1 MEVSIQAVLLDCGC
15 LRYFVAAVYSGG
27 FVFARLFLHLT
38 LGREIEGNEGSRVIA
53 RERVRVTQII
63 LRAAP

>member
-15 LRYFVAAVYSGG
+15 LRHFVAAVYSGG

-38 LGREIEGNEGSRVIA
+38 LGREIEGNEK
-53 RERVRVTQII
+53 
-63 LRAAP
+63 AAV